1 MSLIS
6 DALKTVQRERSGQA
20 PRSSQPMIDGFFPY
34 VSTQAPRRSRRH
46 LFGWAFGI
54 GFVIAGAIWMVKLL
68 MSASLREP
76 TGTAPKPN
84 IILPPPV
91 SAAQTPIRT
100 DTAVIQSDAQAVV
113 TESTT
118 SPAGNE
124 VLRPAAPDVRG
135 VTPQPV
141 TNASSPDRV
150 IVGAPESTPAAPVTA
165 PATVIQSRVDY
176 EAQATAAFN
185 AGDLAGAREK
195 FQLAT
200 RFVPTARA
208 WTNYG
213 VTLQRLGDNAGASAA
228 YQSAIGIDANYL
240 EAWLYQG
247 RLVAALGDVGRA
259 IPLFQRARSINPRN
273 ADVNIELARLEYD
286 ARNFTEARRFAEEA
300 TRADQSNYR
309 GHWYLAVASD
319 QLKDGE
325 TALRA
330 YTAYLRT
337 VGDDEREQ
345 AQFVGF
351 ARQRVAALGGR
362 P

>member
-1 MSLIS
+1 
-6 DALKTVQRERSGQA
+6 
-20 PRSSQPMIDGFFPY
+20 
-34 VSTQAPRRSRRH
+34 
-46 LFGWAFGI
+46 
-54 GFVIAGAIWMVKLL
+54 VIAGAIWMVMVL

-76 TGTAPKPN
+76 IGTAPKPN

-91 SAAQTPIRT
+91 STAQTPIGT
-100 DTAVIQSDAQAVV
+100 DTAVAQPDAQPVV
-113 TESTT
+113 TAS
-118 SPAGNE
+118 SKVPAGNE
-124 VLRPAAPDVRG
+124 VLRPTASDVRS
-135 VTPQPV
+135 VTRQPV

-150 IVGAPESTPAAPVTA
+150 LVGAPESTPAAPVTA
-165 PATVIQSRVDY
+165 PAPAPVQSRVDY

-185 AGDLAGAREK
+185 AGDLSGARDK

-200 RFVPTARA
+200 RFAPTARA

-247 RLVAALGDVGRA
+247 RLVAALGDIGRA

-300 TRADQSNYR
+300 ARADQSNYR